1 MVAKITSGSSAFGVL
16 KYNFD
21 KVEAEKATVLLTN
34 NIYVLNNKGDP
45 DVGQIIQ
52 NFETYLCKKKRGTD
66 QTVFHVSLN
75 PHPDDCLND
84 EQLKKIAQEYMK
96 RLGYNEQPYIIFK
109 HSDIDREHIHIVS
122 LRINAEGK
130 KINDSF
136 EHQHSKQITE
146 SLEKKYGL
154 HPVTSK
160 QDAGLELK
168 KVDYNRGDLKKQIG
182 GTVKELLKTYRF
194 QSLNEFRT
202 LLSLFNVSVEEVKG
216 EADGKKYTGLVYSAL
231 NQKGEKVGNPFK
243 ASLWGKTIGLETIQR
258 IENSAII
265 LKEKPGLKERM
276 KREISQCMRTAKNR
290 ADFEKTLHK
299 TKGIQVVFRENE
311 QGRIYG
317 VTFIN
322 HRDRIVLN
330 GSKLGKEFS
339 ANNFT
344 DLFNNPG
351 KMNQQQER
359 YRERK
364 EEQQEQKEKD
374 ISGFTHNKAGNDFF
388 DLFSGGGY
396 ANNEQMRIEKEKK
409 KKRRKIR

>member
-1 MVAKITSGSSAFGVL
+1 MEAITT
-16 KYNFD
+16 NHMFD
-21 KVEAEKATVLLTN
+21 IHDRILHRLMLS
-34 NIYVLNNKGDP
+34 I
-45 DVGQIIQ
+45 
-52 NFETYLCKKKRGTD
+52 
-66 QTVFHVSLN
+66 
-75 PHPDDCLND
+75 DCLND

-243 ASLWGKTIGLETIQR
+243 ASLWGKTIGLETIQKR

-299 TKGIQVVFRENE
+299 TKGIQCT
-311 QGRIYG
+311 GR
-317 VTFIN
+317 F
-322 HRDRIVLN
+322 
-330 GSKLGKEFS
+330 
-339 ANNFT
+339 
-344 DLFNNPG
+344 PG
-351 KMNQQQER
+351 KRTRQ
-359 YRERK
+359 
-364 EEQQEQKEKD
+364 
-374 ISGFTHNKAGNDFF
+374 
-388 DLFSGGGY
+388 DLRGY
-396 ANNEQMRIEKEKK
+396 VHQPPG
-409 KKRRKIR
+409 